1 MKAQEIYIN
10 LDDSGKLTNK
20 EKISVYGGLLFLS
33 KKEKDKFITQYR
45 TIINDIKC
53 SYCNA
58 CNKKCPEIKN
68 TNIKNG
74 DKRRIMNYLNRYY
87 TIALVI
93 KNYNV
98 YDYIKQ
104 SKSAKGIFI
113 DYSLRRLI
121 KEIIKTLIKEEKIDP
136 NKAIRLI
143 INIDQ
148 QSTKSNGYYNLHDGL
163 IEELKHGISNYNYFS
178 QKVPIIFSDL
188 EVKISY
194 QDSGKSYVVQA
205 ADLLAGTI
213 RKKAIDN
220 SYDISESLSEFIDF
234 KIILP

>member
-20 EKISVYGGLLFLS
+20 EKISVYGVLLFLS

-87 TIALVI
+87 TIALVVE
-93 KNYNV
+93 NDNV

-104 SKSAKGIFI
+104 SKSAKGRLI

-121 KEIIKTLIKEEKIDP
+121 KEIIKTLIKKEKIDP

-234 KIILP
+234 K